1 MLKWNVDFRCF
12 LSLLYTL
19 MVDNI
24 SLPRSRVLCVLV
36 LLAEMNTSS
45 SSIDLS
51 GVACVRR
58 NILSR
63 CLTNGTQIPSKVV
76 KYDWHRKCT

>member
-1 MLKWNVDFRCF
+1 MLKWNVDFRCS

-51 GVACVRR
+51 GVAFAAIFYLAV
-58 NILSR
+58 
-63 CLTNGTQIPSKVV
+63 
-76 KYDWHRKCT
+76 